1 MKAMPV
7 ALLAIAAGIGVG
19 CSNNASGPA
28 PAAAAVVISPQN
40 PWIRSGSALQL
51 TGTVVDSTGATITGR
66 SVTFRSLDASV
77 VAITSGGRATAVGP
91 LSGGVPVIASSTF
104 AGDTVTGTTY
114 VGVFDTSI
122 TARLSLPDR
131 AYSVAVSPTNIVY
144 VTQSDVSQLDRLN
157 LPQLKVVD
165 SVAVGQQPTEIAFNS
180 SGSKLYV
187 TNQFSSN
194 VGVLDVATNS
204 VTTGVSVSGHP
215 FAVVVAPGDTIV
227 YVTTTA
233 DSLFGIRA
241 ATGAIAVRLSL
252 PLISNGFAIHD
263 TLLYVSTRDVGT
275 VTVLNLKTNTFLDT
289 IPIGGA
295 PQGIVVS
302 PDGTEL
308 YVANENAT
316 LQFWNIPG
324 DSPDGS
330 VALAGRGFGLAR
342 HPTTGRLYVTTL
354 EGGQVH
360 VVDPTTRT
368 IVKSYPVGGVV
379 RRIAFTA
386 SGDLAIVANE
396 AGWVDLIR

>member
-1 MKAMPV
+1 MKLVSAV
-7 ALLAIAAGIGVG
+7 LLAAAVAIAAG
-19 CSNNASGPA
+19 CSDSGGP
-28 PAAAAVVISPQN
+28 PRPAAAVVISPPN
-40 PWIRSGSALQL
+40 PWIKSGATLQL
-51 TGTVVDSTGATITGR
+51 TGTVVDDKGAAIAGR
-66 SVTFRSLDASV
+66 SVTFRSLDASI
-77 VAITSGGRATAVGP
+77 VAITSGGLASALGP
-91 LSGGVPVIASSTF
+91 LSQGVPVIATSVF
-104 AGDTVTGTTY
+104 GIDTVTGTTF

-122 TARLSLPDR
+122 TARLPLPDR
-131 AYSVAVSPTNIVY
+131 AYSVAVSPSGITY
-144 VTQSDVSQLDRLN
+144 VTQSDISQLDRLH

-165 SVAVGQQPTEIAFNS
+165 SVAVGLQPTEIAFNS
-180 SGSKLYV
+180 SGSTLYV

-194 VGVLDVATNS
+194 VGVIDVATNR

-233 DSLFGIRA
+233 DSLFGIRV

-275 VTVLNLKTNTFLDT
+275 VTVLNLKTNAFLDT
-289 IPIGGA
+289 IPLGGG

-302 PDGTEL
+302 PDGKEL

-316 LQFWNIPG
+316 LQFWNLGG
-324 DSPDGS
+324 DSLDGT

-342 HPTTGRLYVTTL
+342 HPSTGRLYVTTL

-360 VVDPTTRT
+360 VVDPSTRA

-386 SGDLAIVANE
+386 AGDLAIVANE
-396 AGWVDLIR
+396 SGWVDLIH

>member
-1 MKAMPV
+1 MKRAW
-7 ALLAIAAGIGVG
+7 AGLLAVAVGMAVG
-19 CSNNASGPA
+19 CSNNNA
-28 PAAAAVVISPQN
+28 PPPVAAAVVISPPN
-40 PWIRSGSALQL
+40 PWIKSGSSLQL
-51 TGTVVDSTGATITGR
+51 TGTVVDSAGATIAGR

-77 VAITSGGRATAVGP
+77 IAITSGGLATAIGP
-91 LSGGVPVIASSTF
+91 LSRGVPIIASSVVD
-104 AGDTVTGTTY
+104 ADTVTGTTF

-122 TARLSLPDR
+122 TARVVLPDR
-131 AYSVAVSPTNIVY
+131 AYSVAVSPTNIAY
-144 VTQSDVSQLDRLN
+144 VTQSDISQLDRLN

-194 VGVLDVATNS
+194 VGVVDVATNS
-204 VTTGVSVSGHP
+204 VTAGVSVSGHP

-241 ATGAIAVRLSL
+241 ATGVIAVRLSL
-252 PLISNGFAIHD
+252 PIISNGFAIHD

-275 VTVLNLKTNTFLDT
+275 VTVMNLKSNTFVDT

-302 PDGTEL
+302 PDGKEL

-324 DSPDGS
+324 DSLDGS

-342 HPTTGRLYVTTL
+342 HPTSGRLYVTTL

-360 VVDPTTRT
+360 IVEPSTRA

-379 RRIAFTA
+379 RRIAFTS
-386 SGDLAIVANE
+386 SGNLAIVANE
-396 AGWVDLIR
+396 SGWVDLIH